1 MAGISTGLLIGSLA
15 ISAGRAG
22 MSFAQA
28 SKQNKLRKEAE
39 AEAAKK
45 MDAARSRLEKNYME
59 SLSIP
64 KAAFEA
70 QNEAILVAGSAALDA
85 ARDGS
90 QRGVGTVAQNVLN
103 AQNDALRDASIRQEQ
118 QLFNLEA
125 ATAEEESRLRDA
137 RANLD
142 LQEAEGAQMAAADA
156 AEARN
161 AAIQAGI
168 SSVTD
173 MAQTGLQA
181 APLYKADKGMQ
192 KAALQEQFNDATFVT
207 KDGGAKNVSELTNI
221 LGNYDIESGNTKGL
235 INPSAYGRGKE
246 FGEGFKPRDYRK
258 ALRGY
263 DFNADFYKR
272 YGQGMDSYYNF
283 GLGGPIGG

>member
-15 ISAGRAG
+15 ISAASAG

-28 SKQNKLRKEAE
+28 SKQNKLRKKAE
-39 AEAAKK
+39 DEAAKK
-45 MDAARSRLEKNYME
+45 MDSARKRLEKNFME

-64 KAAFEA
+64 TKAYEA
-70 QNEAILVAGSAALDA
+70 QNEAILVAGSQAMDA
-85 ARDGS
+85 AREGS

-103 AQNDALRDASIRQEQ
+103 FEQDKLRETSIRQEQ

-181 APLYKADKGMQ
+181 GALYKTDKKLQGDVLQGMYQDGAGPKGM
-192 KAALQEQFNDATFVT
+192 LNPNEF
-207 KDGGAKNVSELTNI
+207 KDVFGKRKYNQYIKNNNFLS
-221 LGNYDIESGNTKGL
+221 S
-235 INPSAYGRGKE
+235 PE
-246 FGEGFKPRDYRK
+246 F
-258 ALRGY
+258 L
-263 DFNADFYKR
+263 KR
-272 YGQGMDSYYNF
+272 YGNNNIGNTGSYYNF
-283 GLGGPIGG
+283 GLGGTISGSGIGNPLVSNYTPPSYMNQNN

>member
-1 MAGISTGLLIGSLA
+1 MAGISTGLLIASLA
-15 ISAGRAG
+15 ISAGSAG

-28 SKQNKLRKEAE
+28 GKQNKLRKKAE

-45 MDAARSRLEKNYME
+45 MDAARSRLEKNFME

-64 KAAFEA
+64 MKAYKE
-70 QNEAILVAGSAALDA
+70 QNEAILVAGSVAMDA
-85 ARDGS
+85 AREGS

-103 AQNDALRDASIRQEQ
+103 FEQDKLRDTSQRQET

-137 RANLD
+137 RASID

-156 AEARN
+156 TEARN

-173 MAQTGLQA
+173 MAQTGLEA
-181 APLYKADKGMQ
+181 GALYKTDIGAQ
-192 KAALQEQFNDATFVT
+192 KSAV
-207 KDGGAKNVSELTNI
+207 GGSI
-221 LGNYDIESGNTKGL
+221 GN
-235 INPSAYGRGKE
+235 
-246 FGEGFKPRDYRK
+246 K
-258 ALRGY
+258 ALGDTAMGAVKGGKFDGQTIGLLDY
-263 DFNADFYKR
+263 QNMSNKDFKNFRRNLNPQQKNSLFGNPEYYKL
-272 YGQGMDSYYNF
+272 YGQGTNNHYNF
-283 GLGGPIGG
+283 DYGGLIGEQ